1 MNYFILEQDI
11 VIMLK
16 NTIKSE
22 KKANEYNTNDIGLCM
37 TNVINAMLTDDN
49 IEDLWGPEW
58 SVFLA
63 LLVHKIQPDI
73 NRDTAVS
80 VVKEVLLKMV
90 GNSNATPSSVLGSKV
105 GLSEGDV
112 DRIMYVFDFM
122 SSYHGEIAT
131 QACKELSIPTP
142 IEVTYIYTA
151 LGDEATPYMADK
163 LCEIRPV
170 DCRAIEKSDIP
181 TMAALKDAYL

>member
-1 MNYFILEQDI
+1 MNYFTLEQDI
-11 VIMLK
+11 DKVLRD
-16 NTIKSE
+16 TIKL
-22 KKANEYNTNDIGLCM
+22 KKAAAEYNTNDIGLCM
-37 TNVINAMLTDDN
+37 TNVINDMLADDN

-63 LLVHKIQPDI
+63 FLVHKIQPDI
-73 NRDTAVS
+73 DKDTAVS
-80 VVKEVLLKMV
+80 VVKEILFKMV